1 MVESINTAQKKPR
14 LLIAEDHDLVREGLS
29 YTLERK
35 GAFEIVI
42 EAKNGEEAVQ
52 LVLTEQ
58 MDIVLMDIEMPIM
71 DGILATQQIKE
82 KSPNTKVIIL
92 TSHRDGNQVY
102 ASLAAGADAYCLKD
116 IKMERLIQVI
126 EMVYEGAVWLDP
138 TIARMVMDILP
149 LNMPDVNKPL
159 STRQRYNTE
168 LTERELQVL
177 QQIVEGKTNKE
188 IAKELSITI
197 HTVKVHVCN
206 VIQKLA
212 VDDRTQAAV
221 KALRDGLIQK
231 VVIQ

>member
-221 KALRDGLIQK
+221 KALREGLIQK
-231 VVIQ
+231 AVIQ